1 MSNILLIFVNELHK
15 HFSTELEMGELMVL
29 HQTFFYSVYKVGNLC
44 VKRNLVLKAF
54 NKLNINGNEN
64 ISS

>member
-15 HFSTELEMGELMVL
+15 RFLTELEMGELMVL
-29 HQTFFYSVYKVGNLC
+29 HQTFFYFVYKVCNLR

-54 NKLNINGNEN
+54 NK
-64 ISS
+64 

>member
-15 HFSTELEMGELMVL
+15 RFLTELEMGELMVL
-29 HQTFFYSVYKVGNLC
+29 HQFFFYFVYKVCNLH

-54 NKLNINGNEN
+54 NK
-64 ISS
+64 